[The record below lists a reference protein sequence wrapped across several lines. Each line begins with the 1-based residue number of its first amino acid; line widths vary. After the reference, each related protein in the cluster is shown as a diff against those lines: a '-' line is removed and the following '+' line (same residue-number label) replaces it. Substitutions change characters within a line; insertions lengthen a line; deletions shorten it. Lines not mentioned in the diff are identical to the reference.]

1 MFPKKKEKTKAALLA
16 ATSALVLLLA
26 GCQSA
31 ATTPPDSYTGSTTP
45 IQNEKEDEPN
55 SPQKTYIEQA
65 DNDFQK
71 DEPHSNFVDT
81 TSDKSA
87 KTSTAGK
94 KDDTKA
100 TVKTAS
106 QDAVWSADAPKL
118 NGITIGNSDAIVSK
132 LFGKPVDSY
141 QLDDENEAIK
151 VLEYKG
157 FAIGINVNKKV
168 QYIEVYDKSISA
180 GLSGLHIGD
189 DPETALKAIGKPD
202 KQTTY
207 LLTYKAKGALLKL
220 DLDPVHNEIVS
231 IKLLA
236 LDE

>member
-1 MFPKKKEKTKAALLA
+1 MFPKKKEKTKAAMLA
-16 ATSALVLLLA
+16 ATSALILLLA

-31 ATTPPDSYTGSTTP
+31 VTTPPDSYTGSATP
-45 IQNEKEDEPN
+45 IQNEEDELN
-55 SPQKTYIEQA
+55 SPQKTYVEQVE
-65 DNDFQK
+65 NDFQT

-81 TSDKSA
+81 TSDTSA
-87 KTSTAGK
+87 KTSTVRK
-94 KDDTKA
+94 NDDTKA

-106 QDAVWSADAPKL
+106 QDAEWSADKPML
-118 NGITIGNSDAIVSK
+118 NGITIGSSDATVNK

-157 FAIGINVNKKV
+157 FAIGINANKKV
-168 QYIEVYDKSISA
+168 QYIEVYDKNISA
-180 GLSGLHIGD
+180 GLSGLRIGD
-189 DPETALKAIGKPD
+189 DPETALKALGKPD

-207 LLTYKAKGALLKL
+207 LLTYKAEGALLKL

-236 LDE
+236 LH

>member
-1 MFPKKKEKTKAALLA
+1 MLRKKKETTKTAMLA

-31 ATTPPDSYTGSTTP
+31 VTAPPDYTGNATP
-45 IQNEKEDEPN
+45 IQAEEDDEPN
-55 SPQKTYIEQA
+55 SPQKTYSEQV
-65 DNDFQK
+65 DNDLQT
-71 DEPHSNFVDT
+71 DEPHSNFADT
-81 TSDKSA
+81 TSNTSA
-87 KTSTAGK
+87 KTSTVRK
-94 KDDTKA
+94 KEDTKA

-106 QDAVWSADAPKL
+106 EDAAWNAEEPKL
-118 NGITIGNSDAIVSK
+118 NGIAIGSSDAAVNK

-141 QLDDENEAIK
+141 QLEEEAEAIK

-157 FAIGINVNKKV
+157 FAIGINTNKKV
-168 QYIEVYDKSISA
+168 QYIEVFDKSISA
-180 GLSGLHIGD
+180 GLGGLHIGD
-189 DPETALKAIGKPD
+189 DPETALSSLGKPD

-236 LDE
+236 LH